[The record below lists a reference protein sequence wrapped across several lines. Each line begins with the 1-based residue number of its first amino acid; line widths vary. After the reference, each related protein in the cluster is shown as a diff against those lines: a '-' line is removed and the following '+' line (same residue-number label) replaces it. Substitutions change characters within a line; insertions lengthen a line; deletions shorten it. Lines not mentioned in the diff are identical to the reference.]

1 MSPRLGALLAILFWG
16 VSFVATKAVVRE
28 ISPVTLIFTRA
39 GLGTLLLTGILAL
52 RRQRPL
58 PPRDALLPL
67 AAMGFVGVAFH
78 QLLQAHALTL
88 TSAVNTGW
96 LIGLIPLWSALLSAF
111 VLKERFGAAKI
122 AGLLVGFSG
131 VVLVVTRGELGAAL
145 LALPA
150 TRGDLLVLAST
161 VNWALYTVLG
171 HSTIRRLGPT
181 RATAGA
187 MLLGWLMLLPPFAA
201 RAGWNDYARLTP
213 AGWLAVLFLGV
224 ACSGLGYLFWYGA
237 LERVEAS
244 RVAALLYLEPL
255 VTLAAAVVLLG
266 ESVRITTLV
275 GGLMVAGGVI
285 LVQTARTAGPPAS
298 RDQAVRARRSG

>member
-1 MSPRLGALLAILFWG
+1 MSPRLGALLAVLFWG

-39 GLGTLLLTGILAL
+39 GLGTLLLAGILAL

-96 LIGLIPLWSALLSAF
+96 LIGLTPLWSALLSAF

-122 AGLLVGFSG
+122 AGLLVGFTG
-131 VVLVVTRGELGAAL
+131 AVLVVTRGELGTAL

-187 MLLGWLMLLPPFAA
+187 MLLGWLMLAPPFAA
-201 RAGWNDYARLTP
+201 RGGWNDYARLTP
-213 AGWLAVLFLGV
+213 GAWLAVVFLGV

-255 VTLAAAVVLLG
+255 VTLAAAVALLG
-266 ESVRITTLV
+266 ESVRVTTLV

-285 LVQTARTAGPPAS
+285 LVQSARTAVPPAPP
-298 RDQAVRARRSG
+298 DPAVRARDAG

>member
-1 MSPRLGALLAILFWG
+1 MPPRLGALLAVLFWG

-39 GLGTLLLTGILAL
+39 GLGTVLLAGILAL
-52 RRQRPL
+52 RRQSAI
-58 PPRDALLPL
+58 PPRRALLQL

-96 LIGLIPLWSALLSAF
+96 LIGLTPLWSAVLSAF
-111 VLKERFGAAKI
+111 LLRERFGAAKV
-122 AGLLVGFSG
+122 AGLLLGFAG
-131 VVLVVTRGELGAAL
+131 AALVVTRGDLGAGV

-171 HSTIRRLGPT
+171 HAVIRRLGPT

-187 MLLGWLMLLPPFAA
+187 MLLGWLMLLPPFLA
-201 RAGWNDYARLTP
+201 RAGWNDYARLSP

-255 VTLAAAVVLLG
+255 VTLGAAVVLLG
-266 ESVRITTLV
+266 EPVRTSTV
-275 GGLMVAGGVI
+275 AGGLMVVGGVV
-285 LVQTARTAGPPAS
+285 LVEAARGAGPPGSLETA
-298 RDQAVRARRSG
+298 DRARRT